1 LKGWKKLINMPRV
14 LLTRP
19 KQRIGEDNSFT
30 AALKAEGIDVVEIPM
45 ITIAYPKDTTALDDA
60 FMRLAKNEFDLC
72 VLSSPTAVEYFH
84 TKAIDLGITDAI
96 TTSVGFATVGA
107 KSAQKL
113 EEFGYKHSVPL
124 PHQNA
129 GAAAL
134 LISLRTFD
142 IQGKKTLILQSQIG
156 MAVLVRAFEMCG
168 AEIERKVLY
177 KTTGPSLRDCV
188 SLLRL
193 FEVEEE
199 RPNVI
204 AFFSPS
210 AVEHFVRTLAE
221 MGAGHLSSLPT
232 LAAIGETTAKE
243 IEILLHR
250 RPEIVARKA
259 NQDSL
264 AEDIVEY
271 LKVHK

>member
-1 LKGWKKLINMPRV
+1 MPRV

-19 KQRIGEDNSFT
+19 TQRIGEDNSFSV
-30 AALKAEGIDVVEIPM
+30 ALRTEGVDVVEIPM
-45 ITIAYPKDTTALDDA
+45 ITIGFPENFQSLDDA
-60 FMRLAKNEFDLC
+60 FIRIAQGDFDLC

-84 TKAIDLGITDAI
+84 IKAEGLGLSDTIRR
-96 TTSVGFATVGA
+96 SVGFATIGE
-107 KSAQKL
+107 KSAEKL
-113 EEFGYKHSVPL
+113 EEYGYKLTVPL
-124 PHQNA
+124 PHHHA

-142 IQGKKTLILQSQIG
+142 TRGKKTLILQSQIG

-177 KTTGPSLRDCV
+177 ETTGPSLRDCV
-188 SLLRL
+188 RLLQL
-193 FEVEEE
+193 FEADESE

-221 MGAGHLSSLPT
+221 MGVGHLSSLPT

-243 IEILLHR
+243 IELLLRR

-259 NQDSL
+259 NQESL
-264 AEDIVEY
+264 AADILEY
-271 LKVHK
+271 LKVQK